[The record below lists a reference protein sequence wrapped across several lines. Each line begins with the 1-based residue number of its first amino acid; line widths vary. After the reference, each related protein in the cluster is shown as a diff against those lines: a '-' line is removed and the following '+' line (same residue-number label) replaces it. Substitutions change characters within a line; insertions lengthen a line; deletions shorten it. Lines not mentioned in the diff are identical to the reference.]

1 MVLKSI
7 GTNPHPS
14 HLEQVRGHLND
25 STIMVGPR
33 QEMVN
38 FLNSQAPLLG
48 CHSLL
53 QIKGY
58 MLVFYKI

>member
-7 GTNPHPS
+7 GTNPHLS
-14 HLEQVRGHLND
+14 GLEQVRGHLSD

-38 FLNSQAPLLG
+38 FLSYQAPLSH

-53 QIKGY
+53 QIKGQ
-58 MLVFYKI
+58 I